1 MAKIR
6 LIFIVILSFLLKQAG
21 AQQAG
26 VTLKNQLSSW
36 AGLSFESPVQSQAGI
51 RYIPQL
57 NPWWKPGKSGGF
69 DAELSINTY
78 GNLDFTRL
86 SLDTATGDIKP
97 YRLWL
102 RYSTNRFEIRAGLQK
117 ISFGSASIL
126 RPLMWFDKMDFR
138 DPLQLTDGV
147 YGVLGRYYFR
157 NNANVWAWALYG
169 NENTKGW
176 EVFPTADGK
185 PEYGGRLQL
194 PFPRGEI
201 AASFHHRMADFSN
214 VYIGIPL
221 LSDPLYTE
229 NLMAFDG
236 KWDVGIGLWTEVVG
250 KLNDKDN
257 QALTRWEIY
266 YNVGMDYTFPV
277 GSGLTLMSEF
287 FHFSNR
293 PDADQPEV
301 KRNLSALVLNYPLSL
316 THSLSGMV
324 YYNWDT
330 KDWYRFL
337 RLQLTYDHLSFH
349 IMTFWNPDV
358 MSLYGAGENRSLFT
372 GKGFQLMLVIDI

>member
-1 MAKIR
+1 MAKSR
-6 LIFIVILSFLLKQAG
+6 LLIIVLLSLLLQQAG
-21 AQQAG
+21 AQKAG

-117 ISFGSASIL
+117 ISFGSANIL

-358 MSLYGAGENRSLFT
+358 MSLYGVGENRSLFT
-372 GKGFQLMLVIDI
+372 GKGFQLMLVVDI

>member
-57 NPWWKPGKSGGF
+57 NPWWNPGKKGGF
-69 DAELSINTY
+69 DAELSLNTY

-86 SLDTATGDIKP
+86 NLDTATGDIKP

-117 ISFGSASIL
+117 ISFGSANIL

-147 YGVLGRYYFR
+147 YGVLGRFYFS

-176 EVFPTADGK
+176 EAFPTAEGK